1 MTTISTSETRI
12 QDGTAAE
19 VTAKKA
25 AKAYINPYLAGILL
39 GIVLFLAF
47 FLTGNGL
54 GASGGLNR
62 ILVYVEDIVA
72 PGHINRVPYLIEMA
86 GGDKN
91 PLDNWVVFM
100 TFGTIIGGFLSGL
113 FGRRVKAETIKGPHI
128 SVRTRWFMA
137 FLGGLLMGYGARF
150 ARGCTSGQALSGGAV
165 LSVGSWAFMFAV
177 FAGAYALAYFFRWEW
192 N

>member
-1 MTTISTSETRI
+1 MTTISSDTVLPEEKSKEFT
-12 QDGTAAE
+12 E
-19 VTAKKA
+19 KKSA
-25 AKAYINPYLAGILL
+25 RAYINPYLAGILL
-39 GIVLFLAF
+39 GLVLFSAF
-47 FLTGNGL
+47 FITGSGL

-62 ILVYVEDIVA
+62 LLVFVEDLIA
-72 PGHINRVPYLIEMA
+72 PGHINRVPYLIALA

-91 PLDNWVVFM
+91 PLDSWIVFL
-100 TFGTIIGGFLSGL
+100 TIGTIIGGFLSGL

-128 SVRTRWFMA
+128 STRTRWLMA

-165 LSVGSWAFMFAV
+165 LSVGSWAFMLAV

>member
-1 MTTISTSETRI
+1 MTTISTETVFNEEK
-12 QDGTAAE
+12 TKE
-19 VTAKKA
+19 VTEKKSA
-25 AKAYINPYLAGILL
+25 RAYINPYLAGILL
-39 GIVLFLAF
+39 GIVLFFAF
-47 FLTGNGL
+47 FITGSGL

-62 ILVYVEDIVA
+62 LLVFVEDLVA
-72 PGHINRVPYLIEMA
+72 PGHINRIPYLINLA

-91 PLDNWVVFM
+91 PLDSWIVFL
-100 TFGTIIGGFLSGL
+100 TVGTIIGGFLSGL
-113 FGRRVKAETIKGPHI
+113 IGRRVKAETIKGPNI
-128 SVRTRWFMA
+128 STRTRWLMA

>member
-1 MTTISTSETRI
+1 MTTLTSSERSLQEDT
-12 QDGTAAE
+12 GSEAKS
-19 VTAKKA
+19 KKA
-25 AKAYINPYLAGILL
+25 ARPYINPYLAGILL
-39 GIVLFLAF
+39 GAVLFLAF
-47 FLTGNGL
+47 FLTGSGL

-62 ILVYVEDIVA
+62 MLVFVQDLIN
-72 PGHINRVPYLIEMA
+72 PDHINRVPYLINLA
-86 GGDKN
+86 GGDRN
-91 PLDNWVVFM
+91 PLDSWIVFL
-100 TFGTIIGGFLSGL
+100 TIGTIIGGFLSGL
-113 FGRRVKAETIKGPHI
+113 WGRRIKAETIKGPHI
-128 SVRTRWFMA
+128 SVRTRWFLA

>member
-1 MTTISTSETRI
+1 MKMIATPKPYLNS
-12 QDGTAAE
+12 
-19 VTAKKA
+19 
-25 AKAYINPYLAGILL
+25 YLAGVLL

-62 ILVYVEDIVA
+62 ILVFAEDSVA
-72 PGHINRVPYLIEMA
+72 PGHVDRTPYLLKMA
-86 GGDKN
+86 GGSIN
-91 PLDNWVVFM
+91 PLDHWIVMITVGTVV
-100 TFGTIIGGFLSGL
+100 GGFVSGL
-113 FGRRVKAETIKGPHI
+113 LHGRLRMETNKGPHI
-128 SVRTRWFMA
+128 SVPVRWATA
-137 FLGGLLMGYGARF
+137 FAGGMLMGYGARF

-177 FAGAYALAYFFRWEW
+177 FGGGYALAYFVRKLW